1 MSIKEYKYYIL
12 PKELRNDFLLVSN
25 KLDVSRQAIKD
36 PTGYY
41 YQLIKANYNP
51 KAIENIPVKL
61 AKSHNKS
68 VPLFFKRILFLKRH
82 LQTFNKSHHRQL
94 LSLIAWAYKP
104 DNITEQTIKQT
115 IFKNISF
122 KKDLGRFKV

>member
-12 PKELRNDFLLVSN
+12 PKELRSDFLLVCD
-25 KLDVSRQAIKD
+25 KLQVSRQAIKD
-36 PTGYY
+36 PTGYH

-82 LQTFNKSHHRQL
+82 LATFNKSHHRQL
-94 LSLIAWAYKP
+94 LSLLAWAYKP
-104 DNITEQTIKQT
+104 DNITEQTIKQ
-115 IFKNISF
+115 IISEN
-122 KKDLGRFKV
+122 L

>member
-12 PKELRNDFLLVSN
+12 PNELRNDFLKVCD
-25 KLDVSRQAIKD
+25 KLDVSRQAITE
-36 PTGYY
+36 PEGYY

-68 VPLFFKRILFLKRH
+68 VPLFFK
-82 LQTFNKSHHRQL
+82 N
-94 LSLIAWAYKP
+94 LI
-104 DNITEQTIKQT
+104 IK
-115 IFKNISF
+115 
-122 KKDLGRFKV
+122 

>member
-12 PKELRNDFLLVSN
+12 PKELRNDFLKVCD
-25 KLDVSRQAIKD
+25 KLDVSRQAITE
-36 PTGYY
+36 PEGYY

-68 VPLFFKRILFLKRH
+68 VPLFFKRLLFLRRNLK
-82 LQTFNKSHHRQL
+82 TFDKSYHRKL

-104 DNITEQTIKQT
+104 ENITEQTIKQL
-115 IFKNISF
+115 IINNVSKN
-122 KKDLGRFKV
+122 